1 MLDYEIEKN
10 LYVSPFGGGNICIF
24 FKSDVEFFESIMEN
38 SIDNMYYN
46 YFSHIDDTS
55 EEWIETYF
63 YMVIHIKDK
72 YKKKIMNYY
81 NNNCGSGSITLRE
94 SIKRILREEYSP
106 AGKEIIPN
114 RIVVHK
120 SNPIFRNNIMSEGL
134 KAKAGECYKIY
145 AGYGEKCIPAIFAT
159 NSTNKRASF
168 DSTYDDDVW
177 EIDTEMIPD
186 VKWYKDRHYE
196 STKKHIVTFEN
207 IPVDAIT
214 LKHEGTG
221 NDWGLMESV
230 DKSKEKKL
238 KLVTK
243 MIHEFFDEVS
253 FIEITKYENKP
264 MIKVYFDKNGKLSDY
279 EEESYFAEQI
289 KDKIYEYTGIK
300 LIPYWH
306 IIQYNTDVDFRLD
319 TIKLEYDGEG
329 NVINESKKKL
339 DNNIFH
345 LENILKPFKNI
356 YEICGIDVTY
366 EDICIDE
373 NCNDDNYFINI
384 VFSMEKIKEFDTIK
398 KMHFVKK
405 IKSEIRKEIESFFP
419 IKNYI
424 IGSSFKTKCP

>member
-1 MLDYEIEKN
+1 
-10 LYVSPFGGGNICIF
+10 
-24 FKSDVEFFESIMEN
+24 
-38 SIDNMYYN
+38 
-46 YFSHIDDTS
+46 
-55 EEWIETYF
+55 
-63 YMVIHIKDK
+63 
-72 YKKKIMNYY
+72 MNYY